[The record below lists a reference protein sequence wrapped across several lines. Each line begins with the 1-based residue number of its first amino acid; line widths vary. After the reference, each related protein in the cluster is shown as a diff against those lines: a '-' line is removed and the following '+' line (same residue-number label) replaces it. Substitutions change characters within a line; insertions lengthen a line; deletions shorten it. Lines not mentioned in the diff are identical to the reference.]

1 MSTLTPLAQST
12 DVQNALGRPLTADE
26 QARVGFLLDR
36 ASQKIRA
43 WSRLE
48 FTQQLGDVKVLRIVK
63 STIRLPQRPVTAVS
77 KVQLIGFDGVLRY
90 PVPFQWDG
98 LDKILFYA
106 DYQVLNLPEIL
117 LNANTTTAEV
127 TYDHGYATIPDDVV
141 DKTVELVIRCLMA
154 PLAPGVQS
162 VQTGPM
168 GYRIAAGYGAL
179 PVLTADD
186 QADLKAYAPRPHV
199 IGGLD

>member
-1 MSTLTPLAQST
+1 MSTLTPLAQTT
-12 DVQNALGRPLTADE
+12 DVQNALGRALTADE
-26 QARVGFLLDR
+26 EARVGFLLDR

-43 WSRLE
+43 WSRLQ
-48 FTQQLGDVKVLRIVK
+48 FTQQLADVRVLRIVK
-63 STIRLPQRPVTAVS
+63 SAITLPQRPVTAVS

-127 TYDHGYATIPDDVV
+127 TYDHGYAAVPDDVV
-141 DKTVELVIRCLMA
+141 DKTAELVARCLLA

-179 PVLTADD
+179 PTLTDD
-186 QADLKAYAPRPHV
+186 DKADLKAYAPRPRV